1 MAIDEVQGYLADEV
15 PWSELSIPARI
26 FLGNLLGDRDKTEQ
40 SASRIRDHRAE
51 ADQSGPFN
59 RISAMLDAL
68 SGENSEWV
76 TSAELA
82 ASIATEDVL
91 AAWIAGVAK
100 LANVDEKR
108 IIELTIDTWST
119 FELDG
124 ALPTEFVIDVS
135 FDDDGPV
142 WRTVRAPLTLP
153 AGLAAT
159 FVELLVRDHAGKFYA
174 TAVGRTQV
182 TLPDLEVFVGTENDP
197 RTTGL
202 TLVESPVV
210 LSAICGMELR
220 PPDDESMELA
230 IKVFLADPKTP
241 GDLKIEITE
250 GVGVQLWLDR
260 LVSTRS
266 LALAEP
272 ADLLDGF
279 ILESRRLA
287 EALTPWEHN
296 PAGAG

>member
-1 MAIDEVQGYLADEV
+1 MELDEVQAYLAGQITWDK
-15 PWSELSIPARI
+15 LSIPARI
-26 FLGNLLGDRDKTEQ
+26 FLGSLLGDRDKTEQ
-40 SASRIRDHRAE
+40 SASRTRDHRAE

-68 SGENSEWV
+68 SGENSEWI

-82 ASIATEDVL
+82 ASIATEDVV
-91 AAWIAGVAK
+91 AAWIAGGAK

-135 FDDDGPV
+135 FDADGPV

-153 AGLAAT
+153 VGLAAT
-159 FVELLVRDHAGKFYA
+159 FTELLVQDHKGKFYA

-197 RTTGL
+197 RTTRL
-202 TLVESPVV
+202 TPVESPVM

-220 PPDDESMELA
+220 PPDDESLDLA
-230 IKVFLADPKTP
+230 IRVFLADAETP
-241 GDLKIEITE
+241 RDLKIEITE
-250 GVGVQLWLDR
+250 GVGVQVWLDR
-260 LVSTRS
+260 LVSRRS
-266 LALAEP
+266 LALADP
-272 ADLLDGF
+272 AKLLDGF
-279 ILESRRLA
+279 IAQARCLAAALE
-287 EALTPWEHN
+287 PWEHN
-296 PAGAG
+296 PASAD